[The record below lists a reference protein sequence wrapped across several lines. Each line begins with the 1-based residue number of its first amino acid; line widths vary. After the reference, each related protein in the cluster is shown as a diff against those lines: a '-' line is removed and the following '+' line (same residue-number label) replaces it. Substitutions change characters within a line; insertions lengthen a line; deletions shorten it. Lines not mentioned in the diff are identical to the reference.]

1 MNPSTNRTLLILN
14 IPPELEED
22 LVDYLLSL
30 EGVAGFTSFRVHGHG
45 EHAQLSIAEQVA
57 GRRAR
62 ARYELVLDPAQVDGV
77 LADLRT
83 RVGRDI
89 IYWQQPVSGF
99 GRID

>member
-1 MNPSTNRTLLILN
+1 MNRTMLVLN

-30 EGVAGFTSFRVHGHG
+30 ESVAGFTSFRVHGHG
-45 EHAQLSIAEQVA
+45 EHTQLSIAEQVA

-62 ARYELVLDPAQVDGV
+62 ARYELVLNEAQVPAV

-89 IYWQQPVSGF
+89 IYWQQPVTNF